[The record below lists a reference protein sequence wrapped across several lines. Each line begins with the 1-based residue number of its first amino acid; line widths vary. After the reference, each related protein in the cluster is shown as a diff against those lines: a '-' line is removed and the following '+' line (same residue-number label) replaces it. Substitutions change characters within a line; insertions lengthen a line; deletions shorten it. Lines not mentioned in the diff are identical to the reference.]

1 MNSTAI
7 IESPAGM
14 RNVYYHMSTL
24 VTNILRKNSAAE
36 HQALATRLHQLV
48 SNRSQP

>member
-7 IESPAGM
+7 IESPAVGP
-14 RNVYYHMSTL
+14 RHYYMSTL

-36 HQALATRLHQLV
+36 HQALATRLQQLIAAKPA
-48 SNRSQP
+48 SK